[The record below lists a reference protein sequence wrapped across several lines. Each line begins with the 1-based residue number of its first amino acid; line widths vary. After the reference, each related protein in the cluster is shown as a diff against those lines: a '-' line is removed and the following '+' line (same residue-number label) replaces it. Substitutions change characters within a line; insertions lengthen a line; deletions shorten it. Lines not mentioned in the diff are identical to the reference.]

1 MREVTK
7 EQLELLLSKNPGS
20 VGFFHEL
27 TRTKD
32 ITINEVLV
40 AQVKY
45 LPFANPATRDMEFK
59 EHQYFT
65 NLV

>member
-27 TRTKD
+27 YGHKE
-32 ITINEVLV
+32 ITINDQVV
-40 AQVKY
+40 AKIVYTQV
-45 LPFANPATRDMEFK
+45 PNPGTRDMDWK
-59 EHQYFT
+59 ESQYFT